1 MIKDITYFG
10 LFPILVYS
18 SFLDRKITEEEKSLV
33 LYFSKNAEK
42 NTSNNVTK
50 EHNVLNKK
58 QFQNIKNFIQ
68 ENLQIYLKNIVCP
81 KNNVDLYITESWL
94 NYNNKDEGHHTHYHD
109 NSYLSG
115 VFYFN
120 TLSNDN
126 IIFLKNK
133 VETFN
138 IETENY
144 NLYNSSDWKY
154 PIKDNQLI
162 IFPSYLRHEVKKNT
176 ENKTRISLAFNIF
189 LKGEISKINSTF
201 LKI

>member
-10 LFPILVYS
+10 LFPILLYS

-33 LYFSKNAEK
+33 LYFSKNAKK

-94 NYNNKDEGHHTHYHD
+94 NYNNKDEGHHPHYHD

>member
-1 MIKDITYFG
+1 M
-10 LFPILVYS
+10 
-18 SFLDRKITEEEKSLV
+18 
-33 LYFSKNAEK
+33 
-42 NTSNNVTK
+42 
-50 EHNVLNKK
+50 
-58 QFQNIKNFIQ
+58 
-68 ENLQIYLKNIVCP
+68 CP